1 MGFWK
6 DIRAV
11 IHRELLILASRP
23 LYLMGSVVTM
33 AFCMVFC
40 LTFFR
45 DGLPHDLPIAVVDND
60 NSSLSRNFIRQLDA
74 TQLGEAIRFESF
86 TEARRAM
93 QSGKVTSVIVLPK
106 GMAERV
112 QSQRQPQIEYYLNGL
127 YFVGGA
133 LAYKDILMMI
143 NLANGAYQREILRM
157 KGYSDEAIMGLIQP
171 IVVDTHQIGNAYTN
185 YGYYLTNV
193 LLPGFLE
200 LIIII
205 VMIYSIGME
214 LKYGTSRQLMKTA
227 GNSVVKAL
235 LGKIIVATLV
245 FTLLGIILMLTLYQW
260 MHFPISGSI
269 WNMFLGIFLLVLA
282 SEAIG
287 ITIIGFLPVPRLAL
301 SVGALYSVLA
311 FSLSGFTMPLE
322 AMSPWIQ
329 GLGAAF
335 PLRHYYL
342 FYVQEVVFGSGFAG
356 WWKEVIYLLLFLF
369 VPMVILPRLKNA
381 FIYQNYPKE

>member
-11 IHRELLILASRP
+11 IQREIMILANRP
-23 LYLMGSVVTM
+23 LYWMGTIVTM

-60 NSSLSRNFIRQLDA
+60 NTSLSRNFIRQLDA
-74 TQLGEAIRFESF
+74 TQLGESVRFDSF
-86 TEARRAM
+86 TEARHAM
-93 QSGKVTSVIVLPK
+93 QSGKVTSIIVLPK
-106 GMAERV
+106 GMSEKV
-112 QSQRQPQIEYYLNGL
+112 QAQRQPQIDYYLNGL

-185 YGYYLTNV
+185 YGYYLTNL

-205 VMIYSIGME
+205 VTIYSLGME
-214 LKYGTSRQLMKTA
+214 LKYGTSKQLLKVA
-227 GNSVVKAL
+227 GGSIVKAL
-235 LGKIIVATLV
+235 MGKIFVATIV
-245 FTLLGIILMLTLYQW
+245 FTLMGLILMVTLYQW

-269 WNMFLGIFLLVLA
+269 WNMFLDVFLLVMA

-311 FSLSGFTMPLE
+311 FSLAGFTMPLE

-329 GLGAAF
+329 GLGTGF

-342 FYVQEVVFGSGFAG
+342 FFIQEVVFGAGFAG
-356 WWKEVIYLLLFLF
+356 WWKEAVYLLLFLL
-369 VPMVILPRLKNA
+369 VPLVILPRLKNA
-381 FIYQNYPKE
+381 YIYQNYPKE

>member
-6 DIRAV
+6 DIWAV
-11 IHRELLILASRP
+11 IQRELLILVNRP
-23 LYLMGSVVTM
+23 LYLLGTVVPM
-33 AFCMVFC
+33 VFCMVFC

-60 NSSLSRNFIRQLDA
+60 NTSLSRNFIRQLDA
-74 TQLGEAIRFESF
+74 TQLGESVRFDSF
-86 TEARRAM
+86 TEARHAM
-93 QSGKVTSVIVLPK
+93 QSGKVTSIIVLPK
-106 GMAERV
+106 GMSEKV
-112 QSQRQPQIEYYLNGL
+112 QAQRQPQIEYYLNGL

-185 YGYYLTNV
+185 YGYYLTNL

-205 VMIYSIGME
+205 VTIYSLGME
-214 LKYGTSRQLMKTA
+214 LKYGTSKQLLKVA
-227 GNSVVKAL
+227 GGSIVKAL
-235 LGKIIVATLV
+235 MGKIFVATIV
-245 FTLLGIILMLTLYQW
+245 FTLMGLILMVTLYQW

-269 WNMFLGIFLLVLA
+269 WNMFLDVFLLVMA

-311 FSLSGFTMPLE
+311 FSLTGFTMPLE

-329 GLGAAF
+329 GLGTAF

-342 FYVQEVVFGSGFAG
+342 FFIQEVVFGAGFAG
-356 WWKEVIYLLLFLF
+356 WWKEVVYLLLFLL
-369 VPMVILPRLKNA
+369 VPLVILPRLKNA
-381 FIYQNYPKE
+381 YIYQNYPKE

>member
-11 IHRELLILASRP
+11 IQRELLILGSRP

-60 NSSLSRNFIRQLDA
+60 NTSLSRNFIRQLDA
-74 TQLGEAIRFESF
+74 TQLGESVRFESF
-86 TEARRAM
+86 TEARQAM

-106 GMAERV
+106 GMSEKV

-171 IVVDTHQIGNAYTN
+171 IVVDTHQIGNA
-185 YGYYLTNV
+185 
-193 LLPGFLE
+193 
-200 LIIII
+200 
-205 VMIYSIGME
+205 
-214 LKYGTSRQLMKTA
+214 
-227 GNSVVKAL
+227 
-235 LGKIIVATLV
+235 
-245 FTLLGIILMLTLYQW
+245 
-260 MHFPISGSI
+260 
-269 WNMFLGIFLLVLA
+269 
-282 SEAIG
+282 
-287 ITIIGFLPVPRLAL
+287 
-301 SVGALYSVLA
+301 
-311 FSLSGFTMPLE
+311 
-322 AMSPWIQ
+322 
-329 GLGAAF
+329 
-335 PLRHYYL
+335 
-342 FYVQEVVFGSGFAG
+342 
-356 WWKEVIYLLLFLF
+356 
-369 VPMVILPRLKNA
+369 
-381 FIYQNYPKE
+381 

>member
-11 IHRELLILASRP
+11 IQRELLILGSRP

-60 NSSLSRNFIRQLDA
+60 NTSLSRNFIRQLDA
-74 TQLGEAIRFESF
+74 TQLGESVRFESF
-86 TEARRAM
+86 TEARQAM

-106 GMAERV
+106 GMSEKV

-205 VMIYSIGME
+205 VMIYSLGME
-214 LKYGTSRQLMKTA
+214 LKYSTSKQLIKVA
-227 GNSVVKAL
+227 GGSIVKAL
-235 LGKIIVATLV
+235 LGKIIVATIV
-245 FTLLGIILMLTLYQW
+245 FTLMGLTLIMTLYHW
-260 MHFPISGSI
+260 MHFPIAGSI
-269 WNMFLGIFLLVLA
+269 WNMFLNISLLVLA

-342 FYVQEVVFGSGFAG
+342 FYVQEVVFGAGFAG
-356 WWKEVIYLLLFLF
+356 WWKEVVYLLLFLF
-369 VPMVILPRLKNA
+369 VPVFILLRLKNA

>member
-11 IHRELLILASRP
+11 IQREIMILANRP
-23 LYLMGSVVTM
+23 LYWMGTIVTM

-60 NSSLSRNFIRQLDA
+60 NSSLSRNFIRQLNA
-74 TQLGEAIRFESF
+74 TQLGESVRFQTF
-86 TEARRAM
+86 ADARLAM
-93 QSGKVTSVIVLPK
+93 QSGKVTSIIVLPE
-106 GMAERV
+106 GLSRQV
-112 QSQRQPQIEYYLNGL
+112 QAQRQPRIEYYLNGL

-143 NLANGAYQREILRM
+143 NLANGAYQREVLRM
-157 KGYSDEAIMGLIQP
+157 KGYSDNAIMGMIQP
-171 IVVDTHQIGNAYTN
+171 IIVDTHQIGNAYTN
-185 YGYYLTNV
+185 YGYYLSNI

-205 VMIYSIGME
+205 VMIYSIGTE
-214 LKYGTSRQLMKTA
+214 LKYGTSRQLMKVA

-235 LGKIIVATLV
+235 LGKVFVATIAFTILGVILV
-245 FTLLGIILMLTLYQW
+245 LTLYHW
-260 MHFPISGSI
+260 MHFPIAGSI
-269 WNMFLGIFLLVLA
+269 GNMFLDIFLLVLA
-282 SEAIG
+282 SEAVG
-287 ITIIGFLPVPRLAL
+287 ITLIGFLPVPRLAL
-301 SVGALYSVLA
+301 SIGALYSVLA

-342 FYVQEVVFGSGFAG
+342 FYVQEVVFGAGFAG
-356 WWKEVIYLLLFLF
+356 WWKEVVYLLIFLL
-369 VPMVILPRLKNA
+369 VPLVILPRLKNA
-381 FIYQNYPKE
+381 FIFQNYPKD

>member
-11 IHRELLILASRP
+11 IQRELLILANRP

-60 NSSLSRNFIRQLDA
+60 NTSLSRNFIRQLDA
-74 TQLGEAIRFESF
+74 TQLGESVRFDSF
-86 TEARRAM
+86 TEARHAM

-106 GMAERV
+106 GMSERV

-157 KGYSDEAIMGLIQP
+157 KGYSDDAIMGLIQP

-185 YGYYLTNV
+185 YGYYLTNI

-205 VMIYSIGME
+205 VMIYSLGME
-214 LKYGTSRQLMKTA
+214 LKYSTSKQLLKVA
-227 GNSVVKAL
+227 GGSVVKAL
-235 LGKIIVATLV
+235 LGKIIVATIV
-245 FTLLGIILMLTLYQW
+245 FTLMGFFLILTLYHW
-260 MHFPISGSI
+260 MHFPIAGSI
-269 WNMFLGIFLLVLA
+269 WNMFLDIFLLVLA

-311 FSLSGFTMPLE
+311 FSLTGFTMPLE

-342 FYVQEVVFGSGFAG
+342 FYVQEVVFGAGFAG
-356 WWKEVIYLLLFLF
+356 WWKEVVYLLLFLF

>member
-342 FYVQEVVFGSGFAG
+342 FYVQEVVFGAGFAG

>member
-11 IHRELLILASRP
+11 IQRELLILGSRP

-60 NSSLSRNFIRQLDA
+60 NTSLSRNFIRQLDA
-74 TQLGEAIRFESF
+74 TQLGESVRFESF
-86 TEARRAM
+86 TEARQAM

-106 GMAERV
+106 GMSEKV

-205 VMIYSIGME
+205 VMIYSLGME
-214 LKYGTSRQLMKTA
+214 LKYSTSKQLIKVA
-227 GNSVVKAL
+227 GGSIVKAL
-235 LGKIIVATLV
+235 LGKVIVATIV
-245 FTLLGIILMLTLYQW
+245 FTLMGLTLIMALYHW

-269 WNMFLGIFLLVLA
+269 WNMFLDIFLLVLA

-342 FYVQEVVFGSGFAG
+342 FYVQEVVFGAGFAG
-356 WWKEVIYLLLFLF
+356 WWKEVVYLLLFLF
-369 VPMVILPRLKNA
+369 VPVFILIRLKNA

>member
-106 GMAERV
+106 GMADRV
-112 QSQRQPQIEYYLNGL
+112 QSQCQPQIEYYLNGL

-311 FSLSGFTMPLE
+311 CSLSGFTMPLE

-342 FYVQEVVFGSGFAG
+342 FYVQEVVFGAGFAG

>member
-11 IHRELLILASRP
+11 IQRELLILVNRP

-74 TQLGEAIRFESF
+74 TQLGESVRFDSF
-86 TEARRAM
+86 SDARHAM
-93 QSGKVTSVIVLPK
+93 QSGEVTSIIVLPK
-106 GMAERV
+106 GMSERV
-112 QSQRQPQIEYYLNGL
+112 QSQRRPQIDYYLNGL

-133 LAYKDILMMI
+133 LAYKDILTMI

-157 KGYSDEAIMGLIQP
+157 KGYSDNVIMGMIQP

-185 YGYYLTNV
+185 YGYYLTNI

-205 VMIYSIGME
+205 VMIYSLGME
-214 LKYGTSRQLMKTA
+214 LKYGTSKQLLKIA
-227 GNSVVKAL
+227 GGSIVKAL
-235 LGKIIVATLV
+235 LGKIIVATFV
-245 FTLLGIILMLTLYQW
+245 FTIMGFFLILTLYHW
-260 MHFPISGSI
+260 MHYPIAGSI
-269 WNMFLGIFLLVLA
+269 WNMFLDIFLLVLA
-282 SEAIG
+282 SEAIA
-287 ITIIGFLPVPRLAL
+287 ITILGFLPVPRLAL
-301 SVGALYSVLA
+301 SIGALYSVLA
-311 FSLSGFTMPLE
+311 FSLTGFTMPLE

-342 FYVQEVVFGSGFAG
+342 FYVQEVVFGAGFAG
-356 WWKEVIYLLLFLF
+356 WWKHAVSLLLFLF

-381 FIYQNYPKE
+381 YIYQNYPKE